1 MLIGLDVVSAKY
13 CKALYMVVLKNPV
26 AAKTTQDFRARGQS
40 CFKRCHTK
48 GNNTKIATTQRKKFK
63 VIGGIAPAAIRPTMA
78 LLAHIR
84 GGTTK
89 NNKVVGRIGAK
100 EVGGSSRQTACD
112 AIKNRLTFNRI

>member
-1 MLIGLDVVSAKY
+1 
-13 CKALYMVVLKNPV
+13 MVVLKNPV
-26 AAKTTQDFRARGQS
+26 AAKTTQDCRARGQS
-40 CFKRCHTK
+40 CFKRCHTN

-78 LLAHIR
+78 LLAHIK

-89 NNKVVGRIGAK
+89 NNKVVGRIGAE

-112 AIKNRLTFNRI
+112 AIKKQTKFQPNLV